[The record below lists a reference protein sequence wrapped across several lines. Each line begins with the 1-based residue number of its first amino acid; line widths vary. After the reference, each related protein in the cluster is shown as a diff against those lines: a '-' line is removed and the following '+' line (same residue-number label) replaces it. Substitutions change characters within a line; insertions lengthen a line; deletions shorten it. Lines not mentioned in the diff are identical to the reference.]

1 MDEWHVLSDGAGVVS
16 CDLANRMSPQIQPGV
31 ERPRAAG
38 NEIGAEAT
46 SFPAPRRG
54 GSVASKQP
62 MRDYLNAI
70 NTHVV
75 VYDGGMGATLEQ
87 FDLTSEDY
95 GGLAGKCHEALVLR
109 RPDVIEGVHAS
120 MLDAGAEVVETD
132 TFQASRLKL
141 AEWGLAE
148 HTLEINTKA
157 AEIAR
162 RAAGERRYV
171 AGSIGPTGYL
181 PASEDPALGQI
192 RFGELVEVFAEQ
204 ARGLIDG
211 GADLLIVETA
221 QDILEVKAAVFGA
234 RQAFKTTGRALP
246 IHTSVSLLP
255 NGGKMLLGTDVSA
268 VLCTLEALRV
278 DVIGLNCSTGP
289 QDMRDAIRFLGEHCP
304 VPVACIPNAG
314 LPLQGP
320 DGETIFPE
328 QPEPLAD
335 ALAEFVERYGVG
347 VVGGCCGTTP
357 DHIRAIVE
365 RVATPPGAA
374 ARTAGG
380 GASATAPP
388 TRPVPP
394 RPAPRPP
401 HLSAMIAATPLVQ
414 EPRPT
419 MVGERVNAQ
428 GSRKAKELLLAEDYD
443 GLAQIAEDQVEG
455 GAHVLDLCVA
465 LTERTDEDEQMRL
478 VVKKVSLTQPAPIQV
493 DSTEPEVIERALEQ
507 CPGRAIVNS
516 VNLEAGRA
524 KLDRVVPVA
533 LAHGAALIALTIDET
548 GMAKTAQRKVEIAKR
563 IRDLCCEEHGLDP
576 ELLIFDCLT
585 FTLTTGDEEWRPSAV
600 ETIEGIRRIKAEVPH
615 VKTSLGVSNV
625 SFGVSPTARAVLN
638 SVFLHHCVDAGLD
651 LAMVNPNHITP
662 YGEIPTGERE
672 LADDLVFNRRE
683 DALERFIAH
692 FESKGEQEADAAA
705 QDPTEGMEPE
715 QALHFHILRRRREG
729 VEAWIDASVEK
740 IGAVPTLNDVLL
752 PAMKEVGDK
761 FGAGELILPFVLQSA
776 EVMKRAVAQLERYLD
791 KLEGYTKGTVVL
803 ATVFGDVH
811 DIGKSLVNTILTNN
825 GYTVVD
831 LGKQVPIQTILDAAQ
846 EHDATAIGLSA
857 LLVSTSKQMPACV
870 AELHAKGLPY
880 PVLIGGAAI
889 NRAFGYRALYPGG
902 RESEEVYEP
911 GVFYCKDAF
920 EGLAVMDQ
928 LVDAQARGGLVERL
942 RASAAEFR
950 AKGETPAEE
959 LDFTDDS
966 VRSPARTDAPV
977 PTPPYWG
984 VREIEVDLDEVYRH
998 LDTHVLFKLHWG
1010 GRGVKGE
1017 AWRELLEGDF
1027 RPRLERM
1034 WREQDYLHPRALLG
1048 FFPCYALGNEIV
1060 VLDPAT
1066 LDPAKPDDGADGR
1079 APRLDPAT
1087 LDPAAPDS
1095 GADGRAPRLD
1105 PTPRARE
1112 LTRFVC
1118 PRQPK
1123 GDRLCLADFFRPAVD
1138 GRPPAELDVV
1148 AVQAVTVGSEVTE
1161 VMARLES
1168 EGEFSEQ
1175 LFVHGLGVQAAEG
1188 LAEWLHATVRELLG
1202 IGATQGRRYSWGYPA
1217 VPEQS
1222 EHLKVEQLLGLSD
1235 IGMHITDG
1243 YAPEPEQ
1250 STLALVAH
1258 HPQAIYFGT
1267 RQGRL
1272 LPNGSPDDVIKGSPR
1287 DPSLFAAGD
1296 TGPALGDEEPPDGTV
1311 EEEDE
1316 PAMAG

>member
-1 MDEWHVLSDGAGVVS
+1 
-16 CDLANRMSPQIQPGV
+16 
-31 ERPRAAG
+31 
-38 NEIGAEAT
+38 
-46 SFPAPRRG
+46 
-54 GSVASKQP
+54 
-62 MRDYLNAI
+62 MRDYLRAI
-70 NTHVV
+70 SNRVV

-87 FDLTSEDY
+87 FDLTPEDY
-95 GGLAGKCHEALVLR
+95 GGLQGKCHEALVLN

-120 MLDAGAEVVETD
+120 MVEAGAEVVETD
-132 TFQASRLKL
+132 TFQASRIKL
-141 AEWGLAE
+141 AEWGLADY
-148 HTLEINTKA
+148 TVEINTRA

-162 RAAGERRYV
+162 RAAGEHRFV
-171 AGSIGPTGYL
+171 AGSIGPTGHL
-181 PASEDPALGQI
+181 PASEDPTLGQI
-192 RFGELVEVFAEQ
+192 RFGELVEVFTEQ
-204 ARGLIDG
+204 AAGLIDG
-211 GADLLIVETA
+211 GADLIIIETA

-234 RQAFKTTGRALP
+234 RAAFKSTGRVLP

-255 NGGKMLLGTDVSA
+255 NGGKMLLGTDISA

-278 DVIGLNCSTGP
+278 DAIGLNCSTGP
-289 QDMRDAIRFLGEHCP
+289 EDMRDAIRFLGEFCP

-328 QPEPLAD
+328 QPGPLAE

-347 VVGGCCGTTP
+347 IVGGCCGTTP
-357 DHIRAIVE
+357 EHIRAIVE
-365 RVATPPGAA
+365 RVGTPTSSLPWRRSPAEPPPARAVA
-374 ARTAGG
+374 AR
-380 GASATAPP
+380 P
-388 TRPVPP
+388 T
-394 RPAPRPP
+394 PRPP
-401 HLSAMIAATPLVQ
+401 HLSSMIAATPLAQ
-414 EPRPT
+414 EPAPS
-419 MVGERVNAQ
+419 MVGERVNSQ
-428 GSRKAKELLLAEDYD
+428 GSRKAKELLLADDYD
-443 GLAQIAEDQVEG
+443 GLAQIAEDQVTG
-455 GAHVLDLCVA
+455 GAHVLDVCVA
-465 LTERTDEDEQMRL
+465 LTERADEDEQMRL

-507 CPGRAIVNS
+507 IPGRAIVNS

-524 KLDRVVPVA
+524 KLDRVVPLA
-533 LAHGAALIALTIDET
+533 LAHGAALIALTIDEV

-563 IRDLCCEEHGLDP
+563 IREVCCEEHGMDP

-600 ETIEGIRRIKAEVPH
+600 ETIAGIRAIKEQIPH

-625 SFGVSPTARAVLN
+625 SFGVSPGARAVLN

-662 YGEIPTGERE
+662 YAEIPAQERE
-672 LADDLVFNRRE
+672 LADELVFNRRE

-692 FESKGEQEADAAA
+692 FELKGGEEEGGGSAAA
-705 QDPTEGMEPE
+705 DPTAGMEPE
-715 QALHFHILRRRREG
+715 EALHFHILRRRRDG
-729 VEAWIDASVEK
+729 VEDWIDRSVEK
-740 IGAVPTLNDVLL
+740 IGAVPTLNEVLL

-791 KLEGYTKGTVVL
+791 KIEGYTKGTVVL

-831 LGKQVPIQTILDAAQ
+831 LGKQVPIQTIVAAAQ
-846 EHDATAIGLSA
+846 EHEATAIGLSA
-857 LLVSTSKQMPACV
+857 LLVSTSKQMPACIQ
-870 AELHAKGLPY
+870 ELHAKGLSY

-889 NRAFGYRALYPGG
+889 NRAFSYRALYPGG
-902 RESEEVYEP
+902 KESEEVYEP

-928 LVDAQARGGLVERL
+928 LIDEQAHEALLAKL
-942 RASAAEFR
+942 RAGATAFR
-950 AKGETPAEE
+950 AKGEAPAEE
-959 LDFTDDS
+959 VNLADDS
-966 VRSPARTDAPV
+966 VRSLARTDVPV

-984 VREIEVDLDEVYRH
+984 VREFPVNLDEVYSH

-1010 GRGVKGE
+1010 GKGVKGE

-1034 WREQDYLHPRALLG
+1034 WREATDGGQREERSSKGAGGLDSSPPNGRRAPYLHPRALLG
-1048 FFPCYALGNEIV
+1048 FFPCYSEGNDIV
-1060 VLDPAT
+1060 VLDPEDRAT
-1066 LDPAKPDDGADGR
+1066 
-1079 APRLDPAT
+1079 
-1087 LDPAAPDS
+1087 
-1095 GADGRAPRLD
+1095 
-1105 PTPRARE
+1105 E

-1123 GDRLCLADFFRPAVD
+1123 GARLCLADFFRPAVD
-1138 GRPPAELDVV
+1138 GNPPPELDVI

-1161 VMARLES
+1161 LMAKLES
-1168 EGEFSEQ
+1168 DGEYAEQ
-1175 LFVHGLGVQAAEG
+1175 LYVHGLGVQTAEG
-1188 LAEWLHATVRELLG
+1188 LAEWLHHEARAMLG
-1202 IGATQGRRYSWGYPA
+1202 IPAAQGRRYSWGYPA

-1235 IGMHITDG
+1235 IGMRITDG

-1272 LPNGSPDDVIKGSPR
+1272 LDNGSPDDLIKGSPR
-1287 DPSLFAAGD
+1287 DPSLFG
-1296 TGPALGDEEPPDGTV
+1296 TGQGAPELGDEDPPDGAV
-1311 EEEDE
+1311 EEEDG
-1316 PAMAG
+1316 PKHGGRVAGFD